1 MIIDTLIFIGLL
13 VSTLLI
19 YMALKLRGTSW
30 REYFGTKD
38 GRGILR
44 GIIVAPLIILLI
56 GLAFSLIP
64 TCAKAEWFNDA
75 TVFAGLDYTK
85 SQSPQCQV
93 NNIDNHGTSNLGAKL
108 NIWQSPSENVRVNS
122 KYTHHSCA
130 LGIDAKSY
138 DALGVELEW
147 RVWQNK

>member
-1 MIIDTLIFIGLL
+1 MILDTLIFIGLL
-13 VSTLLI
+13 VATLLA
-19 YMALKLRGTSW
+19 YMLWKLRGKSW
-30 REYFGTKD
+30 REYFGTPD

-44 GIIVAPLIILLI
+44 GIIVAPLAILLI

-93 NNIDNHGTSNLGAKL
+93 NNIDNHGTSNLGAKI
-108 NIWQSPSENVRVNS
+108 NVWQSLSENVRVNS

-138 DALGVELEW
+138 DALGIELEW
-147 RVWQNK
+147 RVWQK

>member
-1 MIIDTLIFIGLL
+1 MTDTLLFIGLL
-13 VSTLLI
+13 VSVLLI
-19 YMALKLRGTSW
+19 YMAWTLRGKSW

-38 GRGILR
+38 GKGILR
-44 GIIVAPLIILLI
+44 GIVIAPLTILIIALV
-56 GLAFSLIP
+56 FSLLP

-85 SQSPQCQV
+85 NQSPQCKV
-93 NNIDNHGTSNLGAKL
+93 NGVDNHGTSNLGAKI
-108 NIWQSPSENVRVNS
+108 NVWQSASENVRVNS

-130 LGIDAKSY
+130 LGIDDKSY

-147 RVWQNK
+147 RVWKR

>member
-13 VSTLLI
+13 VTVLLA
-19 YMALKLRGTSW
+19 YMAWALRGKSW
-30 REYFGTKD
+30 SEYFGTKD

-44 GIIVAPLIILLI
+44 GIVVAPLIILLI
-56 GLAFSLIP
+56 GIAFSVMP

-75 TVFAGLDYTK
+75 TVFVGLDYTK
-85 SQSPQCQV
+85 NQSPQCQV
-93 NNIDNHGTSNLGAKL
+93 NNIDNHGTSNLGAKI
-108 NIWQSPSENVRVNS
+108 NIWDSDSKNVRVNS

-147 RVWQNK
+147 RVWQK